1 MQSQFSSKFSS
12 RYVGLDV
19 SKNALEVGLL
29 GPHEPRMWQVAQEPA
44 AHAELVA
51 ELVALAPKLIVV
63 EATGKY
69 ELAIVEAMVAAGLPV
84 VVINPKRVRDFAK
97 SHGILAKTD
106 KIDALVLALFAAQ
119 VQPALRELPSA
130 EQRAL
135 AACTAYQQKLVAER
149 ASLRVQLGRAGDAV
163 ISASLLRRIEQLD
176 DECRLLEAEIDA
188 RIAAC
193 DLWYER
199 ALLARTAPG
208 VGVQVAR
215 TLVAEMPELGAL
227 EDRQASALAG
237 LAPFNSDSGE
247 SRGRRRIRG
256 GRGRVRRML
265 YLAARTAVRF
275 DVGYRLA
282 YEKFLAK
289 GKARNAALIAIA
301 RKLLVAL
308 NHMLR
313 DGRPFESRLPA

>member
-1 MQSQFSSKFSS
+1 MQSQFNSPF
-12 RYVGLDV
+12 VGLDV
-19 SKNALEVGLL
+19 SKPLL
-29 GPHEPRMWQVAQEPA
+29 DVCVVGPHEPRSWRVAQDPA
-44 AHAELVA
+44 ARAALVA
-51 ELVALAPKLIVV
+51 ELVALKPKLIVV

-106 KIDALVLALFAAQ
+106 KIDAYVLALFAAQ
-119 VQPALRELPSA
+119 IQPALRELPRA

-135 AACTAYQQKLVAER
+135 AACTAYQQKLVTDR
-149 ASLRVQLGRAGDAV
+149 AALRIQLGRAGDAV
-163 ISASLLRRIEQLD
+163 ITASLLRRLEQLD

-199 ALLARTAPG
+199 AQLARTAPG
-208 VGVQVAR
+208 VGKQVAR
-215 TLVAEMPELGAL
+215 TLVAEMPELGGL
-227 EDRQASALAG
+227 SDRAAASLAG

-265 YLAARTAVRF
+265 YMAARTAVR
-275 DVGYRLA
+275 VELGYRLA
-282 YEKFLAK
+282 YEKFRQR
-289 GKARNAALIAIA
+289 GKAANAALIAIA
-301 RKLLVAL
+301 RKLLIAL

>member
-1 MQSQFSSKFSS
+1 MQSQFSSPF
-12 RYVGLDV
+12 VGLDV
-19 SKNALEVGLL
+19 SKPFLDVCVVG
-29 GPHEPRMWQVAQEPA
+29 PYEPKSWRVGQEPD
-44 AHAELVA
+44 AHATLSD

-69 ELAIVEAMVAAGLPV
+69 ESAIVEAMLAAGLPV

-106 KIDALVLALFAAQ
+106 KIDAYEIALFAAQ
-119 VQPALRELPSA
+119 IQPAVRALPSTA
-130 EQRAL
+130 QRAL
-135 AACTAYQQKLVAER
+135 AACTAYQQKLVGDR
-149 ASLRVQLGRAGDAV
+149 ASLRVQLSRSGDAV
-163 ISASLLRRIEQLD
+163 ITASLLRRIEQLD
-176 DECRLLEAEIDA
+176 EECRLLEAEIDA
-188 RIAAC
+188 RIAAS

-199 ALLARTAPG
+199 AQLARTAPG
-208 VGVQVAR
+208 VGKQVAR

-227 EDRQASALAG
+227 EDRQAAALAG

-265 YLAARTAVRF
+265 YLAARTAVRV
-275 DVGYRLA
+275 DLGYRLA
-282 YEKFLAK
+282 YEKFLAR
-289 GKARNAALIAIA
+289 GKAANAALIAIA
-301 RKLLVAL
+301 RKLLIAL

-313 DGRPFESRLPA
+313 DRRPFESRLPA